1 MKNFIFITLVI
12 FYTNALHGQC
22 TPDTSIS
29 SPGIYPDEITNLPE
43 SFVGQPYSAQ
53 IDVLTPLDT
62 SVVVP
67 GLGFPVP
74 VTIENIELTSVTGLP
89 NNFSYTCNPPN
100 CIFPGGTYACA
111 QLFSTSDPTSAD
123 IGYYP
128 ITMTT
133 STDAIN
139 VPLVGTYTQE
149 DTVDYFYIDISNAS
163 ATLEHLNVSTFK
175 ILDVFPNPA
184 SDNASFQFVLGK
196 SEVVSFYV
204 LDILGNIVHEKKLN
218 SNYGV
223 NKFDVDISKLP
234 SGIYTYCFKNS
245 NNLISKKLIVS
256 NF

>member
-1 MKNFIFITLVI
+1 MKKLLLTITTILL
-12 FYTNALHGQC
+12 TNISYSQC
-22 TPDTSIS
+22 SPDLTIT

-43 SFVGQPYSAQ
+43 AFVGQSYLAQ

-67 GLGFPVP
+67 LLGFTVP

-89 NNFSYTCNPPN
+89 NNFSYSCNPPN

-149 DTVDYFYIDISNAS
+149 DTVDYYYIDISNTAS
-163 ATLEHLNVSTFK
+163 SVQPINSFTFEVKNVY
-175 ILDVFPNPA
+175 PNPVSSKA
-184 SDNASFQFVLGK
+184 NFQFVIGKNEIVDFFIINSLGQTVNYK
-196 SEVVSFYV
+196 QLQSNFGINNFE
-204 LDILGNIVHEKKLN
+204 LDLSHLT
-218 SNYGV
+218 SGV
-223 NKFDVDISKLP
+223 
-234 SGIYTYCFKNS
+234 YTYIFKINGRQV
-245 NNLISKKLIVS
+245 SKKILIPD
-256 NF
+256 F